1 MLVVADN
8 LNTRNVAYMDALSR
22 RDARALAGMVCAL
35 CEAGAEAVNLQCS
48 LDGAGDEDVLPWA
61 VEAVLLAAGV
71 ETDICLDS
79 RNLPALK
86 AALPLPKSPPLVNYV
101 SRTEPPDR
109 KALLEAAAAA
119 GASVVLRASREVPPA
134 GLEAKLQ
141 IIEELIEAA
150 NAADIPNE
158 RLYADPSLVHIG
170 RGAGQSHL
178 ANSREFVRVLSE
190 LVDPPVNTVAW
201 VSNVS
206 SGMPR
211 EMARRVDASFLTYL
225 AGAGLDAA
233 LVDVLDPRVRQA
245 VYLLRAYRDET
256 VFSRAEF
263 DARGRKDVL

>member
-35 CEAGAEAVNLQCS
+35 REAGAEAVNLQCS

-61 VEAVLLAAGV
+61 VEAVLLTAGV
-71 ETDICLDS
+71 ETGICLDS

-190 LVDPPVNTVAW
+190 LVDPP
-201 VSNVS
+201 
-206 SGMPR
+206 GQH
-211 EMARRVDASFLTYL
+211 RRLGLQRLKRHAPGDGPEGGRLL
-225 AGAGLDAA
+225 PDLPGGGRPGRGPGGCPGPPGQAGRLSAQGLQGRDR
-233 LVDVLDPRVRQA
+233 LLPGGVRRPGA
-245 VYLLRAYRDET
+245 
-256 VFSRAEF
+256 
-263 DARGRKDVL
+263 